1 MNDRPSCARRIL
13 LTKEECL
20 GGLCHSSVCIA
31 CQQPPAQLAGR
42 QVPRRPFPQAQNLLM
57 VHDKLQPVP
66 HGDRNLLGIMGL
78 QNVLHSAFF
87 ARVQ

>member
-1 MNDRPSCARRIL
+1 
-13 LTKEECL
+13 
-20 GGLCHSSVCIA
+20 
-31 CQQPPAQLAGR
+31 
-42 QVPRRPFPQAQNLLM
+42 M